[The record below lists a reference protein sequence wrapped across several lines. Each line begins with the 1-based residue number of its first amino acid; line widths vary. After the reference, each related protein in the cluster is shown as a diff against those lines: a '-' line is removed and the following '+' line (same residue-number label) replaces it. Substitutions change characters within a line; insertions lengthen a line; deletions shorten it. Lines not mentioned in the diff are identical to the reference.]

1 MAKDSSLSPPAIF
14 IITPLVVYVKQ
25 KNTKYNK
32 KITEGSLGD
41 GITGFS
47 TKKALPGIPGQG
59 SQHNES
65 PLAFEKRG
73 DPRD

>member
-41 GITGFS
+41 GESEAIAAGQVMPEHPIAS
-47 TKKALPGIPGQG
+47 TKAGQ
-59 SQHNES
+59 SS
-65 PLAFEKRG
+65 P
-73 DPRD
+73 